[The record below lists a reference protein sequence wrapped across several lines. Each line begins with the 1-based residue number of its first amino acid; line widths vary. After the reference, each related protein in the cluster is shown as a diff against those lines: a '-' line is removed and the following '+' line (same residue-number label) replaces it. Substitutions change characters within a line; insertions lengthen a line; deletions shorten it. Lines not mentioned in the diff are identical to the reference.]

1 MSNQILS
8 LLRNE
13 ISKAVR
19 TKLPYFSII
28 AAGLVCLLAYAV
40 AGDAQG
46 DTLNAWGYVSLS
58 MQMVFTDIGL
68 IFIAV
73 FAAMT
78 IAEETGFGTA
88 RTVLS
93 TPVLRWEFYLAKF
106 LIAWLFSMVMSLVS
120 LAISM
125 ILARRLFAFG
135 AISDAMGPIYTQ
147 KDVLL
152 NFILAVLLSWIPLAA
167 VVTFGMLISTLVRK
181 PGQAVAVT
189 IGSLYVIDF
198 TKHIIGIDAYIFT
211 RYMGFSWLVLD
222 QMTQGVEYQWF
233 PELWR
238 MLGMTITSGIV
249 AFVAGLLVFMRRD
262 LK

>member
-1 MSNQILS
+1 MNSHVLP

-13 ISKAVR
+13 IGKAVR
-19 TKLPYFSII
+19 TKLPYFSLI
-28 AAGLVCLLAYAV
+28 AASLVCLLAYAM
-40 AGDAQG
+40 AGDGQG

-88 RTVLS
+88 RTLLC

-106 LIAWLFSMVMSLVS
+106 LIAWLFAIVMSLVA
-120 LAISM
+120 LGLSM
-125 ILARRLFAFG
+125 VLARRLFSFG

-152 NFILAVLLSWIPLAA
+152 NFTLAVLLSWIPLAA
-167 VVTFGMLISTLVRK
+167 VVTYGMLISTLVRR

-189 IGSLYVIDF
+189 IGSIYVIDF
-198 TKHIIGIDAYIFT
+198 TKHIIGIDTYVFT
-211 RYMGFSWLVLD
+211 RYIGFSWLVFD
-222 QMTQGVEYQWF
+222 QMTQGIEYQWF

-238 MLGMTITSGIV
+238 MLALTVTYGIIMF
-249 AFVAGLLVFMRRD
+249 AAGLVVFMRRD